1 MLTARNNRSLH
12 QKIINGYV
20 PAICSLGAGS
30 KPFCSNSL
38 MNSWLFWVLTGLYM
52 LPIFASWCSTIL
64 KNRIHPTDRKL
75 VAYNYVLLHRKY
87 NYCHPTELIQILAD
101 LGYMGRC
108 SPTSAQQGFAAGL
121 LNSTSLG
128 SNLQRRTMNMIFVF
142 MNPHQKIPLLHLI
155 TLIHLIC
162 IADENCKVVLMSL
175 YFHGFVGGYG
185 CRVRWRPGA
194 ADPAKTALRNARIW
208 HLGFAAS
215 LPWVIAPLGF
225 FGTWGPPNSWIVHN
239 GKSHESGWFLKP
251 IFGNLHDF
259 LIFEHFGSTGWRA
272 VLEEFFNWGL
282 ALNCFNHAVN
292 PQIINHSNDSLE
304 MGSIRWYERSWIG
317 GLFMALP
324 WLALVSHIRR
334 EAANGFMMIYAWTAA
349 NCVRIFFWLTAPG
362 SAHFVLE
369 RAF

>member
-1 MLTARNNRSLH
+1 
-12 QKIINGYV
+12 
-20 PAICSLGAGS
+20 
-30 KPFCSNSL
+30 
-38 MNSWLFWVLTGLYM
+38 
-52 LPIFASWCSTIL
+52 
-64 KNRIHPTDRKL
+64 
-75 VAYNYVLLHRKY
+75 
-87 NYCHPTELIQILAD
+87 
-101 LGYMGRC
+101 
-108 SPTSAQQGFAAGL
+108 
-121 LNSTSLG
+121 
-128 SNLQRRTMNMIFVF
+128 MIFVF
-142 MNPHQKIPLLHLI
+142 MNPHHKTPLLHLI

-185 CRVRWRPGA
+185 CRVRWRPRGA
-194 ADPAKTALRNARIW
+194 ERAKTALRNARIW

-215 LPWVIAPLGF
+215 LPWVIAPLGLF
-225 FGTWGPPNSWIVHN
+225 GGTWGPPAGLFTMENPMKVDDLI
-239 GKSHESGWFLKP
+239 P
-251 IFGNLHDF
+251 IFGNLRWNLH
-259 LIFEHFGSTGWRA
+259 IFWSSNILGRLDGEQYLNSFSTGDW
-272 VLEEFFNWGL
+272 LWIFFN
-282 ALNCFNHAVN
+282 HVVN